1 MPYAV
6 VFTPETE
13 AQLVNLY
20 GFIAQKASPEIA
32 ARFTDTI
39 ITYCESLS
47 IFPLRG
53 VKRDDVR
60 PGLRITHYK
69 KRVAIAF
76 HVNEAQGHI
85 VGIFYG
91 GRNYE
96 SVVTQEE

>member
-32 ARFTDTI
+32 ARFTDRI

-60 PGLRITHYK
+60 PGLRITQYK

-76 HVNEAQGHI
+76 
-85 VGIFYG
+85 
-91 GRNYE
+91 
-96 SVVTQEE
+96 

>member
-53 VKRDDVR
+53 VKRDDVG

-76 HVNEAQGHI
+76 YVNEAQGHI